1 MNKFDAFNWVKKVID
16 SCETRVHFNNV
27 RKLMTNFFNTFNDYE
42 LSKKLRM
49 YEDSAYR
56 KFNKKP
62 KK

>member
-1 MNKFDAFNWVKKVID
+1 MNKFDTFNWVKKVID
-16 SCETRVHFNNV
+16 SCETRVHYNNV

-49 YEDSAYR
+49 YELSAYR
-56 KFNKKP
+56 KFSQKP

>member
-1 MNKFDAFNWVKKVID
+1 MNKFDTFNWVKKVID

-27 RKLMTNFFNTFNDYE
+27 RKLMTNFFNTFNDNE

-49 YEDSAYR
+49 YELSAYR
-56 KFNKKP
+56 KFSQKP

>member
-49 YEDSAYR
+49 YEDSVYR